1 MTPTDPHPAPARLEP
16 GWLQAGARR
25 ESGGSQAGARREPGG
40 SQAGARRD
48 GWCAPLSGCLGL
60 AVALGAAVGLPVSQF
75 SHHKLTALWITH
87 SNSPILTPPTKA
99 CHSPREKMRM
109 LPSGFFES
117 FTPTW

>member
-25 ESGGSQAGARREPGG
+25 ESGGSQAGV
-40 SQAGARRD
+40 RRD

-75 SHHKLTALWITH
+75 SHHKLTALWRRVGGVAEPVEV
-87 SNSPILTPPTKA
+87 S
-99 CHSPREKMRM
+99 R
-109 LPSGFFES
+109 
-117 FTPTW
+117 